1 MKKLPITLSVLL
13 LALIFFF
20 SSCKQNDND
29 SRWEFAYS
37 LEKSSFELGETI
49 KITVT
54 VTNGGADYTYTGSSS
69 DLFGAATLYLTEDEE
84 IRLRTAPFVSTTDAT
99 KRVFESGQSAQYTYE
114 FYTDEN
120 SKAGTYTLT
129 VPFAD
134 ESATFTNTL
143 ILKSPLTEEE
153 LAVIEV
159 ANAAILK
166 EYPISSLDNYRIDI
180 IRNTSGEYSVIY
192 RLLIGEYPTFEKYSV
207 SFNTDKSVKDV
218 YGDYGEYAVY
228 LPYATPERIKAAEDK
243 LKNQTEE
250 YDRSSFYLSIDD
262 EGYLCLQAE
271 IIVKIPPSDHEHKF
285 FSERICKAE

>member
-29 SRWEFAYS
+29 SRWEFSYS

-54 VTNGGADYTYTGSSS
+54 VTNVGADYTYTGSPS

-99 KRVFESGQSAQYTYE
+99 QRVFESGQSAQYTYE

-120 SKAGTYTLT
+120 SKAGTCTLT

-207 SFNTDKSVKDV
+207 RLNTDKSVKDV

-285 FSERICKAE
+285 FSERICPLP